1 MKRKCKVE
9 CKKSPIIAAARFAD
23 GESNIAANFVCPIAF
38 PAENIAPRI
47 CAAYRFFKVL
57 LAAHADLCYNIY
69 IHYIHIQNLYIHIQN
84 IKFCNAENDMKV
96 FTCEMC
102 GGHELKKEDGVF
114 VCQHCHT
121 KYAPEDA
128 QKLILDGPIEI
139 DNTRK
144 LDNLFILARRARD
157 DNDAEGARRYY
168 EMILLEAP
176 QNWEAAFYALFF
188 GAKDSTVPDIPYT
201 AQKAADGIDSV
212 LALVHAQ
219 DDTDA
224 ERAALTEIVTRMDE
238 LAVLMFN
245 VAQLKC
251 KETLAKNP
259 SAANAANDMVRRCDA
274 ALRMMYT
281 LGDEIHRQFDGA
293 FDSIAAV
300 AWKSGVNMHLLLL
313 PSLRRRAENIETLKY
328 YADRIRT
335 QEPGFALPDLQR
347 ARLLYRNCRIRFLR
361 LPRRLDAAPLSRR
374 AAFQNGARAA
384 CHPHLLC
391 GKSRACRAARALQAA
406 VRVGTAHAG
415 RQGIAAA

>member
-1 MKRKCKVE
+1 M
-9 CKKSPIIAAARFAD
+9 KKSPIITAARFAD

-69 IHYIHIQNLYIHIQN
+69 IHYIHIQNL
-84 IKFCNAENDMKV
+84 KFCNAENDMKV

-245 VAQLKC
+245 VAQLQC

-293 FDSIAAV
+293 FDSIAAI

-335 QEPGFALPDLQR
+335 QEPDFALPDLQR
-347 ARLLYRNCRIRFLR
+347 RGCYIATAVYGSYDCPAVWTLRRYRDERLSKTALGRLAIRIYYAASPALAARLGHCKRLSASVRRMLDGKVSRLHKAGISGAPYR
-361 LPRRLDAAPLSRR
+361 D
-374 AAFQNGARAA
+374 
-384 CHPHLLC
+384 
-391 GKSRACRAARALQAA
+391 
-406 VRVGTAHAG
+406 
-415 RQGIAAA
+415 